1 MVNEMTDIVLKMIIW
16 YQCLMYYLIYRIF
29 NKTYGIIIIT
39 YGIKYM
45 IYSSNVRC

>member
-29 NKTYGIIIIT
+29 NNTYSIIT
-39 YGIKYM
+39 TIYGIKY
-45 IYSSNVRC
+45 IISDSNDRY